1 MVFGIKYWSWSYNI
15 KQNHYVMSC
24 LFCFCHAK
32 ISLTMG
38 LHAMLLVSL
47 ESRGEPTWFETLWS
61 YDVEADYRTIFSMK
75 TKQNWNWKPY
85 WNLGVFFM
93 LLESLQQVRFNK
105 FYFKIFRAKV
115 WKILI
120 CEWVLLLKIQ
130 TNCKKWVWIEK
141 SVESPQCVHTW
152 VNGTNYTSYVKVVTS
167 IFLICSSNL
176 SLIMHLTWF

>member
-1 MVFGIKYWSWSYNI
+1 
-15 KQNHYVMSC
+15 
-24 LFCFCHAK
+24 
-32 ISLTMG
+32 
-38 LHAMLLVSL
+38 
-47 ESRGEPTWFETLWS
+47 
-61 YDVEADYRTIFSMK
+61 VEADYRTIFSMK
-75 TKQNWNWKPY
+75 TKQNWNWKSY

-120 CEWVLLLKIQ
+120 CDGFCCWKFKQIVKNGFELKNQ
-130 TNCKKWVWIEK
+130 LN
-141 SVESPQCVHTW
+141 PQCVHTW